1 MALSFDASNGLFE
14 VMGHGDFS
22 RAENLLGLL
31 PEQVTKAVRTAT
43 TKAMRWAEREGA
55 KRLANVTK
63 LSVRQL
69 REATRY
75 KAKIRNRQG
84 QVQGRV
90 WFGLNDVA
98 LKWAG
103 ATQTPSGVSSRVGE
117 YRDAFIVEKL
127 NQHVFRR
134 KGATRLPI
142 QKVTYG
148 ILGTSEAVLAK
159 VADEAAR
166 MFQQLLFS
174 ELDKLTGKGEGTSA
188 AILGA

>member
-117 YRDAFIVEKL
+117 YPEAFIVQKL